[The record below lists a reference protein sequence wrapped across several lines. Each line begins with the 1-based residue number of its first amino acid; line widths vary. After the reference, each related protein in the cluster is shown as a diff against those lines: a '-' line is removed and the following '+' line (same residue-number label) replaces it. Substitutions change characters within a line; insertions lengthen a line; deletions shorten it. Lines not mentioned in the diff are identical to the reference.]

1 MQTHE
6 TVQSFRKIAAGS
18 NRKFGITLGFVFGFL
33 AFWPLVHHH
42 APRYWLLAIA
52 ALLLGAG
59 VLFPERLTPLN
70 RAWFKLGLA
79 LNALV
84 GPLIMG
90 VLFFGAVTPVGW
102 ILRKRGED
110 LLRLK
115 LEPQTATYWTR
126 REPEGP
132 APGTLKKQF

>member
-90 VLFFGAVTPVGW
+90 VLVFRRRHSGRLDPAQAWRRSPAPQARTANC
-102 ILRKRGED
+102 D
-110 LLRLK
+110 LLDAAR
-115 LEPQTATYWTR
+115 A
-126 REPEGP
+126 
-132 APGTLKKQF
+132 